1 MKTRHMFNRISRW
14 YDFLNHLLSAGQDIL
29 WRKRAVERLLEEGG
43 EVFLDVATGTADVA
57 FEILRQKPE
66 AKVFGLDP
74 AINML
79 KVAKEKMLN
88 KGKIFFLTAGEGEN
102 LPFPDASVDGIT
114 IAFGI
119 RNVEDR
125 RKTLSEFHRVLKPK
139 GTLVI
144 LEFSKPRG
152 IFGLVYEIYF
162 NFILPILGWL
172 ISGDRE
178 AYTYLPRSV
187 AHFPSP
193 NQFAKEILRSGFES
207 VLMEPYTLGICH
219 CYKAVKKGE

>member
-1 MKTRHMFNRISRW
+1 MFNRISRW
-14 YDFLNHLLSAGQDIL
+14 YDLLNHLLSAGQDIL

-57 FEILRQKPE
+57 FEILRQKSE

-74 AINML
+74 ALNML
-79 KVAKEKMLN
+79 KVAKEKMLK
-88 KGKIFFLTAGEGEN
+88 KGKILFLTAGEGEN

-125 RKTLSEFHRVLKPK
+125 GRTLSEFHRVLKPK

-144 LEFSKPRG
+144 LEFSKPKG
-152 IFGLVYEIYF
+152 IFGFVYELYF
-162 NFILPILGWL
+162 NLILPILGWL

-178 AYTYLPRSV
+178 AYSYLPRSV
-187 AHFPSP
+187 ARFPKPS
-193 NQFAKEILRSGFES
+193 QFAREILKSGFES
-207 VLMEPYTLGICH
+207 VLMEPYTFGICY
-219 CYKAVKKGE
+219 CYKAVKKGA